1 MDKEQAYNVI
11 TSCKYSHKQTRNNY
25 SNDKKQHTD
34 LSKKKID
41 QWTGYKNI
49 FFRIILCDHFL
60 QNSQ

>member
-41 QWTGYKNI
+41 Q
-49 FFRIILCDHFL
+49 
-60 QNSQ
+60 